1 MAIAITSI
9 GTVVTYAIGKLD
21 ENKKPPR
28 TGHKVIPGI
37 KEIPDMNPTP
47 ETGET
52 TSMDN
57 LEYRTYVPLLKDLG
71 GSLAFTA
78 NLTQELYDLWNG
90 ENGIMAQ
97 WEEAKEAGNEMF
109 LCINIKGLSNS
120 CYLSV
125 QPSNFGMPALSTNSV
140 AEHTIYFTP
149 LGEPIWADDPEEPTT
164 GA

>member
-1 MAIAITSI
+1 MAISITSI
-9 GTVVTYAIGKLD
+9 GTKVSYAFETTKGTRPTSGY
-21 ENKKPPR
+21 KK
-28 TGHKVIPGI
+28 IPEI

-71 GSLAFTA
+71 GTLAFTA

-90 ENGIMAQ
+90 ADGIMEKWNTSKQSGLA
-97 WEEAKEAGNEMF
+97 MY
-109 LCINIKGLSNS
+109 LCIDIQGLNES

-125 QPSNFGMPALSTNSV
+125 EPSNFGMPSLSTNSV
-140 AEHTIYFTP
+140 AEHTVYFTP
-149 LGEPIWADDPEEPTT
+149 VGEPIWADDPEYAT
-164 GA
+164 A

>member
-1 MAIAITSI
+1 MAISITSI
-9 GTVVTYAIGKLD
+9 GTKVSYAFETTKGTR
-21 ENKKPPR
+21 PT
-28 TGHKVIPGI
+28 TGYKRLPDI

-71 GSLAFTA
+71 GTLAFTA

-90 ENGIMAQ
+90 EGGIMETWNTSKTEGKA
-97 WEEAKEAGNEMF
+97 MY
-109 LCINIKGLSNS
+109 LCIDIKGLSNS

-125 QPSNFGMPALSTNSV
+125 EPSNFGMPALSTNSV
-140 AEHTIYFTP
+140 AEHTVYFTP
-149 LGEPIWADDPEEPTT
+149 LGEPIWAEDPTYAE
-164 GA
+164 